1 MRRWVIFLL
10 LAFLLIFVLLIGI
23 LWRFT
28 SKEEILAGE
37 VIGLIQVN
45 GILAQQKGGFGGVTS
60 SDDIVSLLEDA
71 GKNPRYKGVVLRIN
85 SPGGT
90 ISAAQEVYTAIKRFR
105 LKGKPIVAS
114 MGDVA
119 ASGGYYIATACDEIF
134 ANPGTLTGSI
144 GTILEIYSFEGLFEK
159 LGIQAFTFKEGK
171 FKDIGNWSRR
181 VSREEEVLL
190 QRMAT
195 RAYQQFFQAVL
206 EGRKGKITEEQLKE
220 IADGRPILGEE
231 ALEYHLIDA
240 LGTLEDAIDRAGA
253 LAGIKGKP
261 EVHELK
267 PRFRWWELLTP
278 ETEGWGKLMYLHFYP
293 KIYWMEK

>member
-1 MRRWVIFLL
+1 MRRLVVLFLIV
-10 LAFLLIFVLLIGI
+10 FLLIFALLIGI
-23 LWRFT
+23 MWKF
-28 SKEEILAGE
+28 SPKKEILAGE
-37 VIGLIQVN
+37 VIGLIRVS
-45 GILAQQKGGFGGVTS
+45 GILAQQKGSFGGVTS

-71 GKNPRYKGVVLRIN
+71 GKSPRYKGVILRIN

-90 ISAAQEVYTAIKRFR
+90 IAAAQEVYAAIKRFR
-105 LKGKPIVAS
+105 LNHKPIVAS

-119 ASGGYYIATACDEIF
+119 ASGGYYIASACDEIV
-134 ANPGTLTGSI
+134 ANPGTITGSI

-159 LGIQAFTFKEGK
+159 LGIEAFTFKEGK

-190 QRMAT
+190 QNMAS

-231 ALEYHLIDA
+231 ALEYHLVDS
-240 LGTLEDAIDRAGA
+240 LGTLEDAINRVAA

-261 EVHELK
+261 EVKELK
-267 PRFRWWELLTP
+267 PAFRWWELLSA
-278 ETEGWGKLMYLHFYP
+278 ESEGWGKLMYLHFYP